1 MPTTFADGSFFEST
15 YLSNVRAKASFD
27 TSQAEPINFHAGVS
41 SFDIQEMPK
50 FEFQYPGEFD
60 EIELVHRLNIS
71 IFSYRKFHSCPSGKF
86 FDAVFK
92 LC

>member
-41 SFDIQEMPK
+41 SFDIEDAEVRIPVS
-50 FEFQYPGEFD
+50 GEFD